1 MSPEG
6 PSSLVPGAKSAKETI
21 MKKLILAALA
31 LALSACATVVP
42 RADPGS
48 PASWAPV
55 DPQRL
60 SDWTREL
67 ASDNFQGRAPGT
79 EGEARTI
86 AWLSQQFRALGLEPG
101 GENGGW
107 TQRVPL
113 VRTQVPAQSRFA
125 IASHGQTIDLQSPRD
140 LYVSTVRETDR
151 VRIENAPMVFV
162 GYGVTAPER
171 GWNDFGDV
179 DLRGR
184 IAVFLVNDP
193 DFEAQ
198 AGEPVAGR
206 FGGRAMT
213 YYGRWTYKFEE
224 AARRGAIGALVI
236 HESEGAGYGWNTVQA
251 PAGEAYNV
259 VLGPNAA
266 QPVLLQGWMQRDVA
280 VDLFRRA
287 GLDFETVKRQA
298 RSGAFR
304 PIELGATLS
313 ADLPVTSRR
322 VESHNVIAKLTGARR
337 PDERIMFSGH
347 WDAYGIGP
355 ADARGDTIRNGAHD
369 DGLGIAGVLE
379 IARLFAAGPRPERT
393 LLFAAWTGEERGLL
407 GSEYEAT
414 NPLYPA
420 ETMVANLT
428 LDTLQSAG
436 PARDVILIGQG
447 QSDLEDL
454 MARMALS
461 QGRSVTPDAQPQRGL
476 FYRADHF
483 PLAKRGVPVLLLM
496 ALGGGAD
503 LVNGGR
509 EAGDRW
515 VTEFTAHCY
524 HQTCD
529 EWSPSW
535 DLRGAAQDVSLA
547 YRIGRELAN
556 SRVWP
561 QWRAGSEFR
570 AVRERSAAQRR

>member
-1 MSPEG
+1 
-6 PSSLVPGAKSAKETI
+6 VRAAKSDNETG
-21 MKKLILAALA
+21 MKKLLMLAFALT
-31 LALSACATVVP
+31 LQACATVVP

-60 SDWTREL
+60 SDWTRQI
-67 ASDNFQGRAPGT
+67 ASNDLQGRAPGT
-79 EGEARTI
+79 EGETRTV
-86 AWLSQQFRALGLEPG
+86 AWLSEQFRALGLEPG

-107 TQRVPL
+107 TQLVPL
-113 VRTQVPAQSRFA
+113 IRTQVPASAAFT
-125 IASHGQTIDLQSPRD
+125 IASHGQNIALQSPRD
-140 LYVSTVRETDR
+140 IYASTTRETDR

-171 GWNDFGDV
+171 DWDDFGEV
-179 DLRGR
+179 DLHGKV
-184 IAVFLVNDP
+184 AVFLVNDP
-193 DFEAQ
+193 DFEAA

-236 HESEGAGYGWNTVQA
+236 HEAEGAGYAWNTVQA

-259 VLGPNAA
+259 VLGPNAT
-266 QPVLLQGWMQRDVA
+266 QPVLLQGWLQRDVA

-287 GLDFETVKRQA
+287 RLDFETVKRQA
-298 RSGAFR
+298 RSGSFR
-304 PIELGATLS
+304 PIDLGASFS
-313 ADLPVTSRR
+313 ADLPVTSGR
-322 VESHNVIAKLTGARR
+322 VESHNVIARLTGTRH

-369 DGLGIAGVLE
+369 DGLGVAGILE
-379 IARLFAAGPRPERT
+379 MARLFAAGPRPERT
-393 LLFAAWTGEERGLL
+393 LLFAAWTAEERGML
-407 GSEYEAT
+407 GSYYEAA

-420 ETMVANLT
+420 ETMVANIT

-454 MARMALS
+454 MARMAVPS
-461 QGRSVTPDAQPQRGL
+461 RPTP
-476 FYRADHF
+476 
-483 PLAKRGVPVLLLM
+483 
-496 ALGGGAD
+496 
-503 LVNGGR
+503 
-509 EAGDRW
+509 
-515 VTEFTAHCY
+515 
-524 HQTCD
+524 
-529 EWSPSW
+529 SPS
-535 DLRGAAQDVSLA
+535 AASSIA
-547 YRIGRELAN
+547 PII
-556 SRVWP
+556 SRSP
-561 QWRAGSEFR
+561 
-570 AVRERSAAQRR
+570 SAACRYCC